1 MLSLFYM
8 HSRATY
14 HPVHYLEQKVSQ
26 VFPNLESVVCL
37 YKKESELKVSIDG
50 SVVALQ
56 VVELPAVQ
64 KWRSKSVSYSWM
76 RPADFPWID
85 NTDLH
90 STQLHMLDEHENRLL
105 ILCFVSPVD
114 HLKDIVAL
122 SFPRNTKFFGL
133 QKDLQDFTTD
143 EKVIVGEMLHKL
155 LGFEYQ
161 QAIQERESLLRMQRF
176 QQLKAE
182 KQVQSAQKEAAFEK
196 FFVQTCAALLQELNL
211 SGSVTFE
218 IEADASNY
226 LAEKCTHADDL
237 RAFLQEAME
246 LAVMLDPMAAKLS
259 LTLEHFETVRET
271 LTVTAAQPT
280 QEQRVLDLLSR
291 YEEAAVLAFRQ
302 GHAVNGKSVAQFLQ
316 PPVSPPA
323 ISESLKK
330 HAVKIEKLLKEYP
343 FEWKLIRSSLK
354 PLRESDRFNDLK
366 LNRLG

>member
-1 MLSLFYM
+1 M

-26 VFPNLESVVCL
+26 VFPNLESIACV
-37 YKKESELKVSIDG
+37 YKKDAGLQVSVDG
-50 SVVALQ
+50 STTALQ
-56 VVELPAVQ
+56 PLDLPIVQ
-64 KWRSKSVSYSWM
+64 KWRSKSVSYAWM
-76 RPADFPWID
+76 RPADFPWMER
-85 NTDLH
+85 TDVR
-90 STQLHMLDEHENRLL
+90 STQLQMLDEHENRLL
-105 ILCFVSPVD
+105 LLCFVSPVD

-161 QAIQERESLLRMQRF
+161 QAIRERESLLRMQRF
-176 QQLKAE
+176 QQLKTE
-182 KQVQSAQKEAAFEK
+182 KQIQTAEKEAAYEK
-196 FFVQTCAALLQELNL
+196 FFLQTCMSLLQELNAN
-211 SGSVTFE
+211 SAVVFE
-218 IEADASNY
+218 LETAAAAY

-246 LAVMLDPMAAKLS
+246 LAVMLDPLAAKLS
-259 LTLEHFETVRET
+259 LTQEHFETIRET
-271 LTVTAAQPT
+271 LAVESTQPT
-280 QEQRVLDLLSR
+280 QEQRLLDLLSR

-354 PLRESDRFNDLK
+354 PLRESDRFNDVK
-366 LNRLG
+366 LNKLG